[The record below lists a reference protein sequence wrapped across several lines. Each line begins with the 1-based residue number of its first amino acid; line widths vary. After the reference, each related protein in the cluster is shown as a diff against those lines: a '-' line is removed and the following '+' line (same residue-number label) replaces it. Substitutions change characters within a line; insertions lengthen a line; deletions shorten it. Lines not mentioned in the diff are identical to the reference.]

1 MQYFHPAGTL
11 AIVRTEGDTW
21 DITTSVGSTALFV
34 AAARALAGRRPDPL
48 VVDPFAEIFTRAAGP
63 EWADLLDGKAPDHPL
78 LTPGFG
84 PTFQTFLEARTKYFD
99 DYFAAATAAG
109 VRQVVILAAG
119 LDARAYRLPWPDG
132 TVVYEL
138 DQPRVLEFKRQTL
151 AAHGDE
157 PRAERREVPVDLRE
171 DWPKALRAK
180 GFDPTAPTAWLAEG
194 LLLYLPAAAVDQLF
208 AHIAQLSAPGSRV
221 AIEELDVVPEA
232 TRAALD
238 RQPESPLNGGTDW
251 VHLIYNERRSDA
263 AQWFGARGWHTA
275 GRTLPDYLA
284 AVGREFDTA
293 APDAQVVPSLAR
305 LVTAI
310 RP

>member
-1 MQYFHPAGTL
+1 M

-48 VVDPFAEIFTRAAGP
+48 AVDPFAEIFLRAAGA
-63 EWADLLDGKAPDHPL
+63 EWADLLDGKAPDQPL
-78 LTPGFG
+78 LAPGFG
-84 PTFQTFLEARTKYFD
+84 EVFQTFLEARTKYFD
-99 DYFAAATAAG
+99 DYCAAASAAG

-138 DQPRVLEFKRQTL
+138 DQPSVLAFKQQTL

-180 GFDPTAPTAWLAEG
+180 GFDVTAPTAWLVEG
-194 LLLYLPAAAVDQLF
+194 LLPYLPAVAVDQLF
-208 AHIAQLSAPGSRV
+208 EHIILISAPGSRI
-221 AIEELDVVPEA
+221 AIEELDVVPEP
-232 TRAALD
+232 TRAALAE
-238 RQPESPLNGGTDW
+238 QPELPLNGGADW
-251 VHLIYNERRSDA
+251 VHLIYNEQRSDA
-263 AQWFGARGWHTA
+263 AQWFGAHGWHTA

-284 AVGREFDTA
+284 AVGRDIGSPTSD
-293 APDAQVVPSLAR
+293 APVLPTLVR